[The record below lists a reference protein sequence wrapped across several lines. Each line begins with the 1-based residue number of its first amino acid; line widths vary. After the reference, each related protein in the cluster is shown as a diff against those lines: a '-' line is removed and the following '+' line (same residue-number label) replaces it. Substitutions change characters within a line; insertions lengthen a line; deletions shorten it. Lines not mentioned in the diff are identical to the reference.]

1 MTVKKNL
8 ENQIRGWFPETQN
21 PKITSNNQQII
32 PLKIISY
39 RMRAAI
45 SALSSLSF
53 FAVSVAVG
61 FNLVITNMHYFSD
74 FRVILILVS
83 LLFTLPF
90 GLCVY
95 VTRLSLLGF
104 FAFGFIFLISYLMG
118 ISMAYTSL
126 YSILGCL
133 CTALLLTAS
142 KVIKQIVSSRIV

>member
-1 MTVKKNL
+1 MKARVVL
-8 ENQIRGWFPETQN
+8 SRIRGWFPQTQN

-39 RMRAAI
+39 RMRVAI
-45 SALSSLSF
+45 SALSALAF
-53 FAVSVAVG
+53 FAISVAVG
-61 FNLVITNMHYFSD
+61 FSLVIPNMHYFGG
-74 FRVILILVS
+74 FRIVLFIVS
-83 LLFTLPF
+83 LLFALPF

-95 VTRLSLLGF
+95 VTRRSLLSF
-104 FAFGFIFLISYLMG
+104 FAFGFVFLLSYLMG
-118 ISMAYTSL
+118 ISMAYTTL